1 MYVAVNIMENQDKY
15 KMMLTELG
23 KEVILQNTLEFRN
36 HK

>member
-1 MYVAVNIMENQDKY
+1 MYVAVNILENQDKY

-23 KEVILQNTLEFRN
+23 EVVVLQNTLDFRK